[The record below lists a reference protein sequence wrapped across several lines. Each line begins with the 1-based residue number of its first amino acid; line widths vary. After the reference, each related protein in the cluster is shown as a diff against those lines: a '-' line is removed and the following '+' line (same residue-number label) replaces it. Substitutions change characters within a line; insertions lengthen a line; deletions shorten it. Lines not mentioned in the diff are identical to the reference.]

1 MKFIGSTLVIA
12 LLAVGATS
20 FAAEP
25 TSYEQTAIVKDA
37 WSDYF
42 KGDLDGA
49 LKAFNAKSA
58 EAKSKKNAA
67 AADGL
72 GWTLLALGKTSDA
85 RNAFK
90 EALAIDPNFSYSYS
104 GLYYAEGQLLVPY
117 QKAWGLVNLGRFDEA
132 ASYFNDA
139 KKMAPEDLHWLIDDG
154 FGWMAYYKGD
164 PTGAEKIFKDV
175 VAKNPKAYLSLTG
188 LGTVAMKKKDY
199 AAAASNLSQ
208 SFKLNPY
215 QALASYTSNADALIA
230 AGQFKEAKDIL
241 LMGEYAYPYSADL
254 YYLIARASDG
264 LKDEKVALSSLS
276 YAASLAPFYI
286 DPVFDK
292 IKLTDKAK
300 QTALLSMGWSL
311 YYGGSA
317 AAAIKRF
324 DQYAQAGGSDTSG
337 HLGTGWSQLALKKYP
352 EAIKAFEK
360 AVGFFKK
367 AGENADALA
376 GLGWVAYA
384 QNDIAGAEKYFNA
397 STNKVPFYA
406 SATSGLATLQYG
418 KTALVKAGWEA
429 YFKGDLKGALA
440 AFKAKESE
448 AASAN
453 NPASMDGMGWTQLAM
468 GEPKAASASFA
479 AALKIDANYYSAQS
493 GVIAA
498 KRADLVIY
506 NTAWAKLEA
515 GQFDEAKAKFEQ
527 ARGEMPADIKWLVE
541 DGLAWMAFY
550 KKDYAG
556 AQKAF
561 ASIVAANPKAYLS
574 HKGLGYALTELK
586 QYEAASKSLLTA
598 YNLAPYQG
606 VAAFTA
612 PTVKMIDAGA
622 FVDAREVLKFGEL
635 IYPFAADIQF
645 LLARVYNGLN
655 NQVDADK
662 KALAAASLAPTY
674 IDPVLS
680 KLKISSTMMPVVL
693 STLGWG
699 NYYAGSFENAIK
711 RFEESN
717 KAGSKDPNNGRG
729 IGFTYYRM
737 GKHKEAVPFLEAAMA
752 LEPKTL
758 LPIPRNKPVPG
769 YPFSYWYVEY
779 TAGSILG
786 WVNYRLGNADKAEK
800 LFAAE
805 VSRNPFSLDGLAGMG
820 FAKILQKDKAVAT
833 KYFQEALKVNVTYGD
848 ALFGLE
854 ELKKL

>member
-1 MKFIGSTLVIA
+1 MKFARTTLVA
-12 LLAVGATS
+12 MLLAVGSAS

-25 TSYEQTAIVKDA
+25 TPFEKTAIVKDA
-37 WSDYF
+37 WSAYF
-42 KGDLDGA
+42 KGDLEGA
-49 LKAFNAKSA
+49 LKAFDAKASD
-58 EAKSKKNAA
+58 AKSKKNAA
-67 AADGL
+67 AADGR
-72 GWTLLALGKTSDA
+72 GWTLLAMGKTSEA

-132 ASYFNDA
+132 TPYFSQA
-139 KKMAPEDLHWLIDDG
+139 KNEAPNDLHWLIDDG
-154 FGWMAYYKGD
+154 LAWMAYYKGD
-164 PTGAEKIFKDV
+164 TAAAEKMFKDV

-215 QALASYTSNADALIA
+215 QALASYTSNADTLIA

-292 IKLTDKAK
+292 IKLTGKAK

-324 DQYAQAGGSDTSG
+324 DQYAQAGGTEVSG
-337 HLGTGWSQLALKKYP
+337 HLGTGWSQLALTKYP
-352 EAIKAFEK
+352 EAIKAFE
-360 AVGFFKK
+360 AANK

-384 QNDIAGAEKYFNA
+384 QKDLAAAEKFFNA
-397 STNKVPFYA
+397 SIKKVPFYA
-406 SATSGLATLQYG
+406 SATSGLATLQFG

-453 NPASMDGMGWTQLAM
+453 NPVALDGMGWTQLAM

-479 AALKIDANYYSAQS
+479 AALKIDANYYSSQS

-527 ARGEMPADIKWLVE
+527 ARSEMPADIKWLVE

-586 QYEAASKSLLTA
+586 QYEAASKSLVTA

-612 PTVKMIDAGA
+612 PTVKMIDGGA
-622 FVDAREVLKFGEL
+622 FVDAREVLKLGEL
-635 IYPFAADIQF
+635 IYPYSADIQF
-645 LLARVYNGLN
+645 LLARAYNGLN
-655 NQVDADK
+655 NQADADK
-662 KALAAASLAPTY
+662 KALAAVSLAPTY
-674 IDPVLS
+674 IDPVLG
-680 KLKISSTMMPVVL
+680 KLKISANMMPVVL

-711 RFEESN
+711 RFEEST

-737 GKHKEAVPFLEAAMA
+737 GKHKEAVPYLEAAMA

-786 WVNYRLGNADKAEK
+786 WVNYRLGNGEKAEK

-805 VSRNPFSLDGLAGMG
+805 VSRNPFSLDALSGLG
-820 FAKILQKDKAVAT
+820 FAKTLQKDKAGAT
-833 KYFQEALKVNVTYGD
+833 KYFQEALKVNATYGD

>member
-1 MKFIGSTLVIA
+1 MKFARTTLVA
-12 LLAVGATS
+12 LMLSVGSAS

-25 TSYEQTAIVKDA
+25 TPYEKTAIVKDA
-37 WSDYF
+37 WSAYF
-42 KGDLDGA
+42 KGDLEGA
-49 LKAFNAKSA
+49 LKAFDAKAS

-67 AADGL
+67 AADGR
-72 GWTLLALGKTSDA
+72 GWTLLAMGKTSDA

-90 EALAIDPNFSYSYS
+90 EALAIDPKFSFSYS
-104 GLYYAEGQLLVPY
+104 GLYSAEGLLLVPY

-139 KKMAPEDLHWLIDDG
+139 KKEAPADLQWLMDDG
-154 FGWMAYYKGD
+154 FAWMAFYKGD
-164 PTGAEKIFKDV
+164 SAGAEKMFKDV
-175 VAKNPKAYLSLTG
+175 IAKNPKAYLSLTG

-215 QALASYTSNADALIA
+215 QALSSYTTNADTLIN
-230 AGQFKEAKDIL
+230 AGQFKEAKEML

-254 YYLIARASDG
+254 YYLISRASNG
-264 LKDEKVALSSLS
+264 LNDEKVALSSLT

-292 IKLTDKAK
+292 IKLTGKAK
-300 QTALLSMGWSL
+300 QTALLSMAWSL

-324 DQYAQAGGSDTSG
+324 EQYTQAGGTEVSG

-352 EAIKAFEK
+352 EAIKAFE
-360 AVGFFKK
+360 A
-367 AGENADALA
+367 AGDNADALA
-376 GLGWVAYA
+376 GLGWVVLAK
-384 QNDIAGAEKYFNA
+384 NDSVAAEKFFNA
-397 STNKVPFYA
+397 SIKKVPFYA
-406 SATSGLATLQYG
+406 SATSGLATLQFG

-453 NPASMDGMGWTQLAM
+453 NPTALDGMGWTQLAM
-468 GEPKAASASFA
+468 GEPKAAAASFA
-479 AALKIDANYYSAQS
+479 AALKIDANYYSSQS

-561 ASIVAANPKAYLS
+561 ATIVATNPKAYLS
-574 HKGLGYALTELK
+574 HKGLGYAQTELK
-586 QYEAASKSLLTA
+586 QYEAASKSLVTA

-622 FVDAREVLKFGEL
+622 FVDAREVLKLGEL
-635 IYPFAADIQF
+635 IYPFSADIQF
-645 LLARVYNGLN
+645 LLARTYNGLN
-655 NQVDADK
+655 NQADADK

-674 IDPVLS
+674 IDPVLG
-680 KLKISSTMMPVVL
+680 KLKISTNMMPIVL

-729 IGFTYYRM
+729 MGFTYYRM
-737 GKHKEAVPFLEAAMA
+737 GKHKEAVPFLEAAIA

-758 LPIPRNKPVPG
+758 VPIPRNKPVPG
-769 YPFSYWYVEY
+769 FPVSYWYVEY

-786 WVNYRLGNADKAEK
+786 WVNYRLGNAEKAEK

-805 VSRNPFSLDGLAGMG
+805 ISRNPFSLDGLAGMG
-820 FAKILQKDKAVAT
+820 FAKSLQKDKAGAT
-833 KYFQEALKVNVTYGD
+833 KYFQEALKVNATYGD

>member
-1 MKFIGSTLVIA
+1 MNFVGTSLVVA
-12 LLAVGATS
+12 LLAVVTFS

-25 TSYEQTAIVKDA
+25 TPYEQTAIVKDA
-37 WSDYF
+37 WSAYF
-42 KGDLDGA
+42 KGNLEGA
-49 LKAFNAKSA
+49 LKAFDAKA
-58 EAKSKKNAA
+58 DDAKSKKNAA
-67 AADGL
+67 AADGR
-72 GWTLLALGKTSDA
+72 GWTLLAMGKTSDA

-90 EALAIDPNFSYSYS
+90 DALAIDPNFSYSYS
-104 GLYYAEGQLLVPY
+104 GLYSAEGLLLVPY

-139 KKMAPEDLHWLIDDG
+139 KKEAPADLQWLMDDG
-154 FGWMAYYKGD
+154 FAWMAYYKGD
-164 PTGAEKIFKDV
+164 SAGAEKMFKDV
-175 VAKNPKAYLSLTG
+175 IAKNPKAYLSLTG
-188 LGTVAMKKKDY
+188 LGTVSMKKKDY

-208 SFKLNPY
+208 SLKLNPY
-215 QALASYTSNADALIA
+215 QALASYTSNADTLIN
-230 AGQFKEAKDIL
+230 AGQFKEAKEML

-254 YYLIARASDG
+254 YYLISRASNG
-264 LKDEKVALSSLS
+264 LNDEKVALSSLT

-292 IKLTDKAK
+292 IKLTGKAK
-300 QTALLSMGWSL
+300 QTALLSMAWSL

-317 AAAIKRF
+317 AAAMKRF
-324 DQYAQAGGSDTSG
+324 DQYTQAGGSDVSG

-352 EAIKAFEK
+352 EAVKAFEE
-360 AVGFFKK
+360 ASGFFKK

-384 QNDIAGAEKYFNA
+384 KNDMAGAEKFFNA
-397 STNKVPFYA
+397 STKNVPFYA
-406 SATSGLATLQYG
+406 SATTGLATIQYG
-418 KTALVKAGWEA
+418 KTTLVKAGWEA

-440 AFKAKESE
+440 AFKVKESD
-448 AASAN
+448 AASAI
-453 NPASMDGMGWTQLAM
+453 NPAALDGMGWTQLAM
-468 GEPKAASASFA
+468 GEPKAANASFA
-479 AALKIDANYYSAQS
+479 AALKIDPNYYSSQS

-498 KRADLVIY
+498 KRADLVVY

-515 GQFDEAKAKFEQ
+515 GQFDEAMVKFEQ
-527 ARGEMPADIKWLVE
+527 ARGEMPAEIKWLID

-561 ASIVAANPKAYLS
+561 AAIVAANPRAYLS

-586 QYEAASKSLLTA
+586 QYEAAVKSLVAA

-606 VAAFTA
+606 VAAFTG

-622 FVDAREVLKFGEL
+622 FVDAREVLKLGEL
-635 IYPFAADIQF
+635 IYPDSADIQF
-645 LLARVYNGLN
+645 LLARAYNGLN
-655 NQVDADK
+655 NQADADK
-662 KALAAASLAPTY
+662 KALAAVSLAPAY

-680 KLKISSTMMPVVL
+680 KLKISANMMPIVL

-699 NYYAGSFENAIK
+699 NYYVGNFENAIK

-737 GKHKEAVPFLEAAMA
+737 GKYKEAVPFLEAVLA

-769 YPFSYWYVEY
+769 FPFSYWYVEY

-786 WVNYRLGNADKAEK
+786 WVNYRLGNGEKAEK

-805 VSRNPFSLDGLAGMG
+805 VSRNPFSLDALSGMG
-820 FAKILQKDKAVAT
+820 FAKTLQKDKAGAT
-833 KYFQEALKVNVTYGD
+833 KYFQEALKVNATYGD
-848 ALFGLE
+848 ALFGLQ